1 MGAWGVKIFQDDVA
15 CDVKDDYLNRL
26 KVGYTNE
33 EATKEVIERNED
45 FTSDYDDREIF
56 WMALAATQWKYGRL
70 LPEVK
75 KEALKCIQSGRNLE
89 RWEDDEKQ
97 YEKRKKILEELEEQ
111 LNSPQP
117 PEKRVGRM
125 KLSTP
130 QWDVGDVL
138 LYQIKGER
146 VKKHRYYGKYVLL
159 RVVGIRRCNV
169 GSLPREYSNKL
180 DIVAL
185 YNWIGDEEPDIE
197 VIKRL
202 SFMREKKIGYRLIN
216 KETMKYKKNERIVD
230 KMYVLCF
237 DSKKSTPSDF
247 KVIMKDN
254 KYKDEDEYIMDTVG
268 ITWTD
273 ACNLGFDFIL
283 GLEQVYNK
291 EKLVTDI
298 KDESINE

>member
-97 YEKRKKILEELEEQ
+97 YEKRKKVLEELQEQ

-138 LYQIKGER
+138 LYQIKGEK
-146 VKKHRYYGKYVLL
+146 VKKHRYYGKYALL

-185 YNWIGDEEPDIE
+185 YNWIGEEEPDIE
-197 VIKRL
+197 VIKSL
-202 SFMREKKIGYRLIN
+202 PFMREKKIGYRLMN
-216 KETMKYKKNERIVD
+216 KETMKYKKIEGIVD

-237 DSKKSTPSDF
+237 DNKKSTPSDF

-254 KYKDEDEYIMDTVG
+254 EYKDEDEYIMDIVG

-273 ACNLGFDFIL
+273 ACNLGFDFVL
-283 GLEQVYNK
+283 GLEQAYNK
-291 EKLVTDI
+291 EELVTDI
-298 KDESINE
+298 KDGINE